1 MKSIIPNL
9 RKNSIAAL
17 YSIGLALSILSVFS
31 MHSVMVQAVIIIVG
45 LSLLSIAMGISKQA
59 KWISLIAVAVLLVLL
74 LLTGFLG
81 NFIHSLMQM
90 FKAMALFFMG
100 TNHIFLAYASTFSIV
115 VALLSYFIAQLFS
128 DEYVSFIPMLLLL
141 SIAMYVV
148 LQIGVGLDYIYTLPA
163 WLALLYKALH
173 RKKTLDIKSNLVV
186 VAILALCF
194 LLLPLVMHPVKP
206 LNDMAKD
213 IKERIKDYLF
223 FTKEREIFSIED
235 YGYYPFGINRF
246 GGKPE
251 INDTPV
257 LTVET
262 PHKLL
267 LRGITKDLYTGLSF
281 QNSRST
287 SRYLYVNPR
296 WRALRTRSLLEDYP
310 LALNKEGYL
319 KESNHKVQLYTDVH
333 TTLLIPA
340 YLKKLVTNS
349 DMIPYFNE
357 SGEVFITRNL
367 APYDSY
373 TFSVPHVEGGLPGL
387 DVLVERAASQNDSL
401 YEQIL
406 QSYLQLPEHLEG
418 PLYDLK
424 DKIIRG
430 ADTPYAKALA
440 LMNYLK
446 NSYRYNL
453 DVKEPPIRADFVT
466 HFLFQSKE
474 GYCTYFAA
482 SMTVLARMAGLPA
495 RYAEGFVANPD
506 SDNLARVTGKEA
518 HAWAEIYFKGFG
530 WIPFD
535 ATAPAPNNN
544 PNNNPPP
551 PLPEDENPPPDE
563 PTPSPPP
570 PEEEENPPEEPP
582 EDEENPPE
590 ESPTP
595 TPPPAPPPPE
605 TQDEKSYPFLIIL
618 LILLSMFTISLMIYL
633 LQPEQIT
640 KREVEQERRLRIW
653 ARATLALLQNW
664 RKDVP
669 KYNKLQTIY
678 DYVAKINRHFP
689 IDLYP
694 FAQALNRH
702 IYAKSDNW
710 EKEETIMRE
719 TYQTLFPHLAWYKK
733 LKIILWNAWMAYRE

>member
-17 YSIGLALSILSVFS
+17 YAIGLALSILSVFS
-31 MHSVMVQAVIIIVG
+31 MHSVMWQAVLIILG
-45 LSLLSIAMGISKQA
+45 LTVFSITISISKRS
-59 KWISLIAVAVLLVLL
+59 KWISLMGLGLL
-74 LLTGFLG
+74 LLLLFITGFLG
-81 NFIHSLMQM
+81 NFIHSLIQM

-100 TNHIFLAYASTFSIV
+100 TNHIFLAYAPSFAIV
-115 VALLSYFIAQLFS
+115 VALLCYFIAQLFS
-128 DEYVSFIPMLLLL
+128 DEYISFIPMLLLL
-141 SIAMYVV
+141 SIAMYVI
-148 LQIGVGLDYIYTLPA
+148 LQIGVGLDYIFTLPA

-173 RKKTLDIKSNLVV
+173 KQKTMDLKSNLVV
-186 VAILALCF
+186 ASILALCF
-194 LLLPLVMHPVKP
+194 LLLPLLMHPVKP
-206 LNDMAKD
+206 LNNMAKD

-235 YGYYPFGINRF
+235 YGYYPFGITRF

-251 INDTPV
+251 INDAPV

-267 LRGITKDLYTGLSF
+267 LRGITKDLYTGHSF

-287 SRYLYVNPR
+287 SRYLFINPR
-296 WRALRTRSLLEDYP
+296 WRTLRNRSLLEDYP
-310 LALNKEGYL
+310 LGLNKEGYL
-319 KESNHKVQLYTDVH
+319 RDSNHKVQLYADIH

-340 YLKKLVTNS
+340 YLKKLVTNN

-367 APYDSY
+367 APHDSY
-373 TFSVPHVEGGLPGL
+373 SFSVPYIEGGLPGL
-387 DVLVERAASQNDSL
+387 DVLVERAASQIDPL

-406 QSYLQLPEHLEG
+406 QGYSQLPEHLEG

-424 DKIIRG
+424 DKIIKD
-430 ADTPYAKALA
+430 ADTPYAKAMA

-453 DVKEPPIRADFVT
+453 DVKEPPVRADFVT

-518 HAWAEIYFKGFG
+518 HAWTEIYFQGFG
-530 WIPFD
+530 WVPFD

-551 PLPEDENPPPDE
+551 TPPEDETPPE
-563 PTPSPPP
+563 EQATPTPPP
-570 PEEEENPPEEPP
+570 PSEEENPPEEP
-582 EDEENPPE
+582 EDEELPPE
-590 ESPTP
+590 ETPTP
-595 TPPPAPPPPE
+595 TPPLLSSPPE
-605 TQDEKSYPFLIIL
+605 NEDENSFPFLFL
-618 LILLSMFTISLMIYL
+618 LLLLLSLFSTALMIYL

-640 KREVEQERRLRIW
+640 KREENQDRRMRIW
-653 ARATLALLQNW
+653 AKANMALLQNW
-664 RKDVP
+664 HKEVP
-669 KYNKLQTIY
+669 KYDKLQTIY
-678 DYVAKINRHFP
+678 DYIAKINRHFP

-694 FAQALNRH
+694 FAQAINKLA
-702 IYAKSDNW
+702 YAKNGDW
-710 EKEETIMRE
+710 QTEEVVLRE
-719 TYQTLFPHLAWYKK
+719 SYLALFPHLPWHKK
-733 LKIILWNAWMAYRE
+733 LKIILLNAWTAFRE